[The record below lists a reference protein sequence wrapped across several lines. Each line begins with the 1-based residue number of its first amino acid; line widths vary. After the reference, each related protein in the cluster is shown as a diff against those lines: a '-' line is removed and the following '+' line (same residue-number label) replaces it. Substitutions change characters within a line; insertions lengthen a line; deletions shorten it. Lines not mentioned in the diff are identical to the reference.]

1 MQTETRKR
9 IAGLTSKILNP
20 FFVSLAM
27 LLLLSFTSSSSTLD
41 ALRWAFI
48 SMTLSILPVF
58 LVTVYLVRIGRLD
71 TIFTKLRSPRI
82 NIYLP
87 ASICIAVGCLVLA
100 YLRAPMILV
109 LAFAA
114 GLLTTVMFMGI
125 NLWWK
130 ISLHT
135 ALVTASVTM
144 LVMLY
149 GWMAVATILLVPLT
163 VWARIEMEYHSLAQ
177 AIIGALL
184 AALVTV
190 VMFYP
195 FVLT

>member
-9 IAGLTSKILNP
+9 IADLTSKILNP
-20 FFVSLAM
+20 FLVSLAM
-27 LLLLSFTSSSSTLD
+27 ILLLSFTSSSSTLD
-41 ALRWAFI
+41 ALKWAFI

-87 ASICIAVGCLVLA
+87 ASICIAVDCLVLA

-177 AIIGALL
+177 AIIGAL
-184 AALVTV
+184 
-190 VMFYP
+190 
-195 FVLT
+195 